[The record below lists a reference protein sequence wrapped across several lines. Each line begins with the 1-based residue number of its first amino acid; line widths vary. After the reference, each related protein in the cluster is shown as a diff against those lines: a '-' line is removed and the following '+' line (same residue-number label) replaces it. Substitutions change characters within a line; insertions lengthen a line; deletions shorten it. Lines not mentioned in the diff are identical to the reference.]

1 MLMKK
6 VLLIAII
13 IIGVIFIISQIYF
26 YRLSHNIEQ
35 YKYEVVETYDDF
47 EIRLYESSLFTTVQL
62 DTDIYENA
70 SKKGFSILGGYI
82 FGNNEEGK
90 QIPMTSPVSM
100 TINNKINMMFLVPKG
115 LTKEILPKPLNS
127 NIKFVEIP
135 EKKYAAISF
144 SGWASQ
150 SKIDYHQKKIIK
162 LLEEKNIAY
171 LDNYFFFGYNSPFE
185 IFFRKNEIIVEVK

>member
-35 YKYEVVETYDDF
+35 YKYEVVKTYDDF